1 MTAFD
6 LTSVRIGDVVT
17 SGKTKTAP
25 VTGSGGQAVA
35 ANMDAMQVCFEPS
48 AFQDDQATRVNLVLR
63 PDEATVSSL
72 DAVDEWIV
80 AAVTKDSLRLLGKS
94 KTQEQVQELYLPIV
108 KRSGKY
114 PPQIRAKMNSS
125 KPRCVNVWNSEGVQ
139 QELPFSWTGLVVKPR
154 LQFRSLYFATGQF
167 GVVLECSDLMLLEQT
182 TVAATCPFD

>member
-35 ANMDAMQVCFEPS
+35 ANLDAMQVCFEPS

-80 AAVTKDSLRLLGKS
+80 AAVAKDSLRLLGK
-94 KTQEQVQELYLPIV
+94 
-108 KRSGKY
+108 
-114 PPQIRAKMNSS
+114 
-125 KPRCVNVWNSEGVQ
+125 
-139 QELPFSWTGLVVKPR
+139 
-154 LQFRSLYFATGQF
+154 
-167 GVVLECSDLMLLEQT
+167 
-182 TVAATCPFD
+182 